1 MKSQTHEIEISMI
14 YHSYYTTLQ
23 QYELWN
29 AYRFNNMQRV
39 EELVSGFK
47 DTKYA
52 IVSFLFDI
60 VIHFFK

>member
-1 MKSQTHEIEISMI
+1 MI

-23 QYELWN
+23 DSGLWD
-29 AYRFNNMQRV
+29 AYFCNDMRRV
-39 EELVSGFK
+39 ERLLSGCK

-52 IVSFLFDI
+52 IVSFVFDI

>member
-1 MKSQTHEIEISMI
+1 MI

-23 QYELWN
+23 NYGLWD
-29 AYRFNNMQRV
+29 AYRLNEMQRV
-39 EELVSGFK
+39 EGLVSGFK

>member
-1 MKSQTHEIEISMI
+1 MI

-23 QYELWN
+23 NDELWG
-29 AYRFNNMQRV
+29 AYCYDKMQRV
-39 EELVSGFK
+39 EELVSGCK

-52 IVSFLFDI
+52 IVSFVFDI

>member
-1 MKSQTHEIEISMI
+1 MI

-23 QYELWN
+23 NAGLWD
-29 AYRFNNMQRV
+29 AYRMQRV
-39 EELVSGFK
+39 EKLVSGCK

-52 IVSFLFDI
+52 IVSFIFDI